1 MSKPKVWEQQDDES
15 PPAFAAF
22 KVYRDAGST
31 RSHADTAKRVGKSQT
46 LIDRWAF
53 AHNWATRIRA
63 FNRELDAEAR
73 RDRRRRYNEMYERHS
88 IVGQM
93 LVNRATKA
101 LQGRDWAKMSVHDLV
116 RAIKLGVQIEHDA
129 RSFNIHEVVRSP
141 TDIAH
146 DTANKIVSIVKE
158 EDADASNG

>member
-1 MSKPKVWEQQDDES
+1 
-15 PPAFAAF
+15 
-22 KVYRDAGST
+22 
-31 RSHADTAKRVGKSQT
+31 
-46 LIDRWAF
+46 
-53 AHNWATRIRA
+53 
-63 FNRELDAEAR
+63 
-73 RDRRRRYNEMYERHS
+73 MYERHS